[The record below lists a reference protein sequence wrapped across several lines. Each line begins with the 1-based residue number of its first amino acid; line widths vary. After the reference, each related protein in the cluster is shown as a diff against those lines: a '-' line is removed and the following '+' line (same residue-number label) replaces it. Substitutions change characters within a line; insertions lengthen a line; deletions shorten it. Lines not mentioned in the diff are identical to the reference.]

1 LHQVE
6 KKSVSAQKLPL
17 FGLLLL
23 SPLGACGAPS
33 EPVAEVPSQPPARTC
48 GDNGA
53 VVASLFGGI
62 QTEIKWSADDM
73 DCDSMERPDG
83 EGLRLRFV
91 GDVSG
96 ERLAIIIAMPSL
108 SPGDADVEVPSNVTA
123 TVEGSGRFFSTPDL
137 DSCWTEVM
145 SQTKLA
151 DKVDAYAIKGTL
163 FCVAPLGEING
174 GTAISIPEFSFSSI
188 VNWSGK

>member
-6 KKSVSAQKLPL
+6 KKSVSAQILPL

-23 SPLGACGAPS
+23 GPMGACGVPS
-33 EPVAEVPSQPPARTC
+33 EPGVKVPSPPPARTC

-62 QTEIKWSADDM
+62 ETEIKWSADDM
-73 DCDSMERPDG
+73 DCDSMRRPDG
-83 EGLRLRFV
+83 EGVRLRFV

-96 ERLAIIIAMPSL
+96 ERLAIIIAMPGL
-108 SPGDADVEVPSNVTA
+108 SPGDADVEIPSDVTA
-123 TVEGSGRFFSTPDL
+123 TVDGSGRFFSTPGL

-151 DKVDAYAIKGTL
+151 DEDYAYAIKGTL

-174 GTAISIPEFSFSSI
+174 GTAISIPELSFSSI
-188 VNWSGK
+188 VNWGGK